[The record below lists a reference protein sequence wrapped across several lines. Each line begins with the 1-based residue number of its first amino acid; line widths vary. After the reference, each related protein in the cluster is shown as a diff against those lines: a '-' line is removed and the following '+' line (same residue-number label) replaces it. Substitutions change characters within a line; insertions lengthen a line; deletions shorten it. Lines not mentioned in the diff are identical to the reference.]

1 MYDRRGSNRSERPE
15 PYDVTSVPEH
25 ADDARELLRALDA
38 EPAIAIGRSYGGT
51 VALELALHH
60 PESIRAVALLE
71 AGPLGLSPDY
81 DEWFASI
88 HASIEKVVAEHG
100 VDRVGETLL
109 REVFGAWEELAEV
122 WRDVFTANGPALL
135 AEVRGGETLSD
146 NGRIGEL
153 VMPVLVVTA
162 DDSPSRSSGDRRRW
176 RAPCRTRAAPASR
189 AVMRSTRPG
198 RTSSRSSR
206 TSSRADGSGR
216 YSSTGCATAR
226 SAISATTA
234 GSASVVVS
242 PSGRSS
248 ATSLSS
254 RLMIFPERVFGSS
267 G

>member
-81 DEWFASI
+81 EEWFASI

-162 DDSPSRSSGDRRRW
+162 DDSPEPTQRGSEALA
-176 RAPCRTRAAPASR
+176 RALPH
-189 AVMRSTRPG
+189 
-198 RTSSRSSR
+198 
-206 TSSRADGSGR
+206 
-216 YSSTGCATAR
+216 AR
-226 SAISATTA
+226 SARVA
-234 GSASVVVS
+234 GGHAIDPAGPDVLSFVEDVLAS
-242 PSGRSS
+242 
-248 ATSLSS
+248 
-254 RLMIFPERVFGSS
+254 
-267 G
+267 

>member
-100 VDRVGETLL
+100 VDRVGDVAP
-109 REVFGAWEELAEV
+109 RGVRRVGGA
-122 WRDVFTANGPALL
+122 G
-135 AEVRGGETLSD
+135 RGMARRLHGERT
-146 NGRIGEL
+146 G
-153 VMPVLVVTA
+153 T
-162 DDSPSRSSGDRRRW
+162 SRRGTRR
-176 RAPCRTRAAPASR
+176 
-189 AVMRSTRPG
+189 
-198 RTSSRSSR
+198 
-206 TSSRADGSGR
+206 
-216 YSSTGCATAR
+216 
-226 SAISATTA
+226 
-234 GSASVVVS
+234 
-242 PSGRSS
+242 
-248 ATSLSS
+248 
-254 RLMIFPERVFGSS
+254 
-267 G
+267 